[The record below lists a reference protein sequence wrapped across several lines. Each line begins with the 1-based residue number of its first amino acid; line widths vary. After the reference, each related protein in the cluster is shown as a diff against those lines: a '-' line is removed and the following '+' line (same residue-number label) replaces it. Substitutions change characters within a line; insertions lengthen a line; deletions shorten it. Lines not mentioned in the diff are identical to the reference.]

1 MAPKR
6 ATLFTYNDDNVCSDA
21 EKFITDSGVL
31 LTKRDLSIKPF
42 TVQELKVLIGHIDVK
57 HFLNSAAPEYT
68 KLGFADKLDN
78 LDELFPLISENN
90 SVLRRPIITTER
102 LITIGCDKKK
112 IAEMLQISHSNGV
125 QEESKANV
133 SNSKY
138 VTRRDTTKSS
148 SIKTETTSV
157 QASK

>member
-6 ATLFTYNDDNVCSDA
+6 ATLFTYNDDSVCHQA
-21 EKFITDSGVL
+21 EKFITDAGVL
-31 LTKRDLSIKPF
+31 LTKRDLAVKPF
-42 TVQELKVLIGHIDVK
+42 SVRELKEIIGHIDVK
-57 HFLNSAAPEYT
+57 HFLNSAAPEYA

-90 SVLRRPIITTER
+90 SVLRRPIIATER

-112 IAEMLQISHSNGV
+112 IAEMLQISHSNGHH
-125 QEESKANV
+125 EETKANV

-138 VTRRDTTKSS
+138 VTRRDPSKSS
-148 SIKTETTSV
+148 STKSETTSV
-157 QASK
+157 EATK